1 MDVRIAVKKSMS
13 LNVLIQLLSKK
24 KLVRNEV
31 RVLSGR
37 SGASTP
43 LVQYHA
49 LATVRLQ
56 MAPELDKEPV

>member
-37 SGASTP
+37 SGASTH
-43 LVQYHA
+43 LVRYHV

-56 MAPELDKEPV
+56 TASEPGKEPV

>member
-43 LVQYHA
+43 LVRYHA

-56 MAPELDKEPV
+56 TASEPGKEPV